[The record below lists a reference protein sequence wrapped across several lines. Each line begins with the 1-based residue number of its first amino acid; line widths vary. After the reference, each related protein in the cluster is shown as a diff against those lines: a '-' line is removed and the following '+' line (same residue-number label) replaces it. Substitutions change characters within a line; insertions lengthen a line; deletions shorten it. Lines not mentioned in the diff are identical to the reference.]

1 MPDPVAGSGENGG
14 AAMVRTRYAP
24 DRGLQARMGLTLFL
38 LGLVFVAFV
47 TALVF
52 ILAAFKVGAGAIIF
66 FAVLLGGGLAFGS
79 LFWSD
84 KIALRAS
91 GAQEVSPAE
100 APQLHGI
107 IDRLCALADMPK
119 PRVAIARTDLPNAF
133 ATGRNSKNAVVVVTT
148 GLLRRLDDKEL
159 EGVLAHEM
167 SHVAHK
173 DVVVMTV
180 ASFLGIV
187 AGLLVRFAFYSEL
200 FGGGGRGRGGN
211 NNNGGALPVLLVV
224 LVVSAV
230 VYAISFLLVRLLS
243 RYRELAAD
251 RAGALLT
258 GQPSALASALTKVS
272 GAMSAIPTRDL
283 REAQALNAF
292 YFAPALKADTV
303 SLSTIF
309 STHPSLERRLEQLA
323 EISEQLG
330 R

>member
-1 MPDPVAGSGENGG
+1 
-14 AAMVRTRYAP
+14 MVQTRYAP
-24 DRGLQARMGLTLFL
+24 DRGLQARMGLTMFL
-38 LGLVFVAFV
+38 LGLVFVALV
-47 TALVF
+47 VALIF
-52 ILAAFKVGAGAIIF
+52 ILQAFGVGNGAIIF
-66 FAVLLGGGLAFGS
+66 FAVLLGGGMAFGS

-84 KIALRAS
+84 KVALRAS
-91 GAQEVSPAE
+91 GAREVTPQE

-119 PRVAIARTDLPNAF
+119 PRVAIAQSDMPNAF
-133 ATGRNSKNAVVVVTT
+133 ATGRNSKNAVVCVTT
-148 GLLRRLDDKEL
+148 GLLARLDDKEL
-159 EGVLAHEM
+159 EGVIAHEM

-173 DVVVMTV
+173 DVVVMTI
-180 ASFLGIV
+180 ASFLGIM
-187 AGLLVRFAFYSEL
+187 AALLVRFAFYGEL

-211 NNNGGALPVLLVV
+211 DNGNAGLLFLAVAAV
-224 LVVSAV
+224 GVV
-230 VYAISFLLVRLLS
+230 VYAVSFLLIRLLS

-272 GAMSAIPTRDL
+272 GAMSKIPTKDL

-292 YFAPALKADTV
+292 YFAPAFKADQV
-303 SLSTIF
+303 SLSTLF
-309 STHPSLERRLEQLA
+309 STHPSLERRLRQLS

>member
-1 MPDPVAGSGENGG
+1 
-14 AAMVRTRYAP
+14 MVRTRYAP
-24 DRGLQARMGLTLFL
+24 DRGLQERMGLTMFL

-47 TALVF
+47 VALVF
-52 ILAAFKVGAGAIIF
+52 VLMALKQGGGVIIF
-66 FAVLLGGGLAFGS
+66 FAVLLGLGLTFGS
-79 LFWSD
+79 LFYSD
-84 KIALRAS
+84 KVALRAS
-91 GAQEVSPAE
+91 GAQEVTPQE

-107 IDRLCALADMPK
+107 IDRICALADMPK
-119 PRVAIARTDLPNAF
+119 PRVAIAQSGMPNAF

-148 GLLRRLDDKEL
+148 GLLSKLDDKEL

-173 DVVVMTV
+173 DVVVMTI
-180 ASFLGIV
+180 ASFVGII
-187 AGLLVRFAFYSEL
+187 AALLVRFAFYGEL
-200 FGGGGRGRGGN
+200 FGGGGRGRGGGN
-211 NNNGGALPVLLVV
+211 NNNGGALPILLIVMAVGVV
-224 LVVSAV
+224 T
-230 VYAISFLLVRLLS
+230 YAISFLLIRLLS

-258 GQPSALASALTKVS
+258 GQPSALASALQKVS

-303 SLSTIF
+303 SLSTVF
-309 STHPSLERRLEQLA
+309 STHPSLERRLKQLS
-323 EISEQLG
+323 EISAQLG